1 MSSLS
6 TSQPCSQPS
15 QTWPPLPHTLAG
27 ASAARIHSWAATAV
41 HEVPTTATADP
52 SPHTALLAGLLL
64 LKLASPLIIIIN
76 YVPTRPG
83 IGVPAQTVSHYPRSA
98 AVCPRK
104 AGSQPP
110 LLLFST
116 DQLRIPL
123 RTPRRTPNTRL
134 SQHFQPRLHV
144 FFQQDTHQ
152 GPNHLRP
159 QPTSSK
165 DSYTSLYAQP
175 PHNHTTRLS
184 SVRLS
189 SEQTQVER
197 LRKMAAHKQCEA
209 ERKAAD
215 AASSG
220 TPMSKE
226 EAEEEEDTKA

>member
-1 MSSLS
+1 MAVIRDVGVEADISGFS
-6 TSQPCSQPS
+6 
-15 QTWPPLPHTLAG
+15 AG
-27 ASAARIHSWAATAV
+27 ASDAEHAKAVLALAQQLSTKTPQNHVAAYTASLSEHLGKDASAAQRITAFDFLAALALV
-41 HEVPTTATADP
+41 HPPAAYEILLEPAT
-52 SPHTALLAGLLL
+52 GLLQL
-64 LKLASPLIIIIN
+64 CTAAASIDEEDGEDELPFHFAAMLAAIADLASP
-76 YVPTRPG
+76 PTHTR
-83 IGVPAQTVSHYPRSA
+83 RSE
-98 AVCPRK
+98 
-104 AGSQPP
+104 
-110 LLLFST
+110 
-116 DQLRIPL
+116 
-123 RTPRRTPNTRL
+123 
-134 SQHFQPRLHV
+134 LHV